1 MKISIITVV
10 HNNAEN
16 IKDAINS
23 VHGQTYKNIEHIIID
38 GLSTDGTV
46 EIVKSYGKRINKFIT
61 EKDKGIYD
69 AMNKGI
75 ALASGDII
83 GILNSDD
90 IYFDDKV
97 LEDVVN
103 VFNEKQTDSIYGDLI
118 YVEKKDINKVVR
130 YWKSSAFKLGSFA
143 KGWHPPHPTFFAKR
157 SLYHNHGSFDLNM
170 RVSADF
176 DLMLRF
182 LEKNKITT
190 SYIPRVLVKMRTGG
204 ESNKSFKNIIV
215 SNMSIL
221 KSFKKNNIQVNKFM
235 YLFYRLMP
243 KVIQRLKKID
253 TQQ

>member
-10 HNNAEN
+10 HNNVEN
-16 IKDAINS
+16 IKDAIDS

-46 EIVKSYGKRINKFIT
+46 EIVKSYGKKINKFIT

-90 IYFDDKV
+90 IYFDDNV

-103 VFNEKQTDSIYGDLI
+103 VFKEKQSDSIYGDLI
-118 YVEKKDINKVVR
+118 YVEKNNINEVVR

-204 ESNKSFKNIIV
+204 ESNKSFRNIIV
-215 SNMSIL
+215 SNISIL
-221 KSFKKNNIQVNKFM
+221 KSFKKNKIQVNKFM

-243 KVIQRLKKID
+243 KVIQRLKR
-253 TQQ
+253 

>member
-1 MKISIITVV
+1 MRISVITVV
-10 HNNAEN
+10 HNNVEN
-16 IKDAINS
+16 IKDAIDS

-46 EIVKSYGKRINKFIT
+46 EIVKSYGKKINKFIT

-75 ALASGDII
+75 TLASGDII

-90 IYFDDKV
+90 IYFDDNV

-103 VFNEKQTDSIYGDLI
+103 VFKEKQSDSIYGDLI
-118 YVEKKDINKVVR
+118 YVEKNNINEVVR

-157 SLYHNHGSFDLNM
+157 NLYQNYGLFDLNM
-170 RVSADF
+170 KVSADF

-190 SYIPRVLVKMRTGG
+190 SYIPRVLVKMRT
-204 ESNKSFKNIIV
+204 EVRVIKV
-215 SNMSIL
+215 LEIL
-221 KSFKKNNIQVNKFM
+221 
-235 YLFYRLMP
+235 L
-243 KVIQRLKKID
+243 
-253 TQQ
+253 

>member
-1 MKISIITVV
+1 MRISVITVV
-10 HNNAEN
+10 HNNVEN
-16 IKDAINS
+16 IKDAIDS

-46 EIVKSYGKRINKFIT
+46 EIVKSYGKKINKFIT

-75 ALASGDII
+75 TLASGDII

-90 IYFDDKV
+90 IYFDDNV

-103 VFNEKQTDSIYGDLI
+103 VFKEKQSDSIYGDLI
-118 YVEKKDINKVVR
+118 YVEKNNINEVVR

-157 SLYHNHGSFDLNM
+157 NLYQNYGLFDLNM
-170 RVSADF
+170 KVSADF

-204 ESNKSFKNIIV
+204 ESNKSFRNIIV

-221 KSFKKNNIQVNKFM
+221 KSFKKIK
-235 YLFYRLMP
+235 Y
-243 KVIQRLKKID
+243 K
-253 TQQ
+253 

>member
-1 MKISIITVV
+1 MRISVITVV
-10 HNNAEN
+10 HNNVEN
-16 IKDAINS
+16 IKDAIDS

-46 EIVKSYGKRINKFIT
+46 EIVKSYGKKINKFIT

-75 ALASGDII
+75 TLASGDII

-90 IYFDDKV
+90 IYFDDNV

-103 VFNEKQTDSIYGDLI
+103 VFKEKQSDSIYGDLI
-118 YVEKKDINKVVR
+118 YVEKNNINEVVR

-157 SLYHNHGSFDLNM
+157 NLYQNYGLFDLNM
-170 RVSADF
+170 KVSADF

-182 LEKNKITT
+182 LKRIKLQPLI
-190 SYIPRVLVKMRTGG
+190 
-204 ESNKSFKNIIV
+204 
-215 SNMSIL
+215 
-221 KSFKKNNIQVNKFM
+221 
-235 YLFYRLMP
+235 YREF
-243 KVIQRLKKID
+243 
-253 TQQ
+253 